1 MEKTKSSPDEILEA
15 INREERSAHRGKLK
29 IFFGYAAGV
38 GKTYAM
44 LEAAHTALADGADI
58 VAGYVE
64 PHPRPQ
70 TAALLDGL
78 EVLPYKTVD
87 HGGITLNE
95 FDLDAAIKRSPQII
109 LVDEL
114 AHTNADG
121 CRHTKRYQDVEELLN
136 AGIDVWTT
144 VNVQHIESLNDMVA
158 SITGVTVRER
168 IPDKVFDNADKV
180 ELVDIEP
187 QDLIARLGE
196 GRIYREAQAQKALD
210 AFFTVENLTAL
221 REIALR
227 RCADRVNKFSEDAR
241 IKNNTDY
248 YTDEH
253 ILVCLSSSPSNQKI
267 IRTAARMAKAF
278 NGSFTALFV
287 ETPDFAAMSAE
298 DKKRLRDNT
307 HLAEQLGA
315 KIETTYGSD
324 IAYQISEYARL
335 SGISKIVLG
344 RSNSRR
350 KLPFG
355 KSALTEQI
363 IEYSPNL
370 DIYIIPD
377 TAPAGAY
384 RAHKARAGSQKHI
397 AADFIKAAAVIA
409 AATGIGY
416 LFERFGIDVA
426 NIITVYILG
435 VLVISVLTSNRWFSL
450 ISSLAS
456 VVVFNFF
463 FTDPRYTLNAYD
475 PSYPITFLVMFIAAF
490 ITSNLAAK
498 IKQSA
503 KQSALTAYRTRV
515 LFDTDKLLQK
525 AETKSEAAA
534 AAANQLVK
542 LLNRSVIF
550 YGENNGELAKPQI
563 FPAPEKTVPEDCVS
577 ANEKATAAWTF
588 RNNKRSGATT
598 NTLSASKCLYLAVRV
613 NDSVYGVFGIVI
625 DKTPLDSFENSVVL
639 SIIGE
644 LALALENLR
653 NIKEKED
660 AAVLAKNEQLR
671 ANLLRSI
678 SHDLRT
684 PLTSIS
690 GNAGILVAESDSI
703 DPEKRTKIYKSIYDD
718 SLWLINLVENLLS
731 VTRIEDGTMK
741 IRRRSELMEEVI
753 GEAVSRI
760 RQTSGR
766 KISVHQEDE
775 LLMVKIDAR
784 LIVQVVINILDNAV
798 KYSPSDTEI
807 TVNVFRRGKNAVTE
821 ISDLGHGIPDSD
833 KPRIFDMFYTAETK
847 IADSRRSMGL
857 GLALCKSILAA
868 HGGEITVRDNQPKG
882 TVFSFTLPAEE
893 VTIHE

>member
-1 MEKTKSSPDEILEA
+1 M
-15 INREERSAHRGKLK
+15 
-29 IFFGYAAGV
+29 
-38 GKTYAM
+38 
-44 LEAAHTALADGADI
+44 
-58 VAGYVE
+58 
-64 PHPRPQ
+64 
-70 TAALLDGL
+70 
-78 EVLPYKTVD
+78 
-87 HGGITLNE
+87 
-95 FDLDAAIKRSPQII
+95 
-109 LVDEL
+109 
-114 AHTNADG
+114 
-121 CRHTKRYQDVEELLN
+121 
-136 AGIDVWTT
+136 
-144 VNVQHIESLNDMVA
+144 
-158 SITGVTVRER
+158 
-168 IPDKVFDNADKV
+168 
-180 ELVDIEP
+180 
-187 QDLIARLGE
+187 
-196 GRIYREAQAQKALD
+196 
-210 AFFTVENLTAL
+210 
-221 REIALR
+221 
-227 RCADRVNKFSEDAR
+227 
-241 IKNNTDY
+241 
-248 YTDEH
+248 
-253 ILVCLSSSPSNQKI
+253 
-267 IRTAARMAKAF
+267 
-278 NGSFTALFV
+278 
-287 ETPDFAAMSAE
+287 
-298 DKKRLRDNT
+298 
-307 HLAEQLGA
+307 
-315 KIETTYGSD
+315 
-324 IAYQISEYARL
+324 
-335 SGISKIVLG
+335 
-344 RSNSRR
+344 R

-363 IEYSPNL
+363 IEFSPNL

-377 TAPAGAY
+377 AAPAGAY
-384 RAHKARAGSQKHI
+384 RAHKAVSGSRKHI

-409 AATGIGY
+409 AATGISY

-456 VVVFNFF
+456 VIVFNFF

-475 PSYPITFLVMFIAAF
+475 PSYPITFIVMFIAAF

-525 AETKSEAAA
+525 AETKSDAAA

-550 YGENNGELAKPQI
+550 YGENNGELTQPQI

-690 GNAGILVAESDSI
+690 GNAGILVAESDGI
-703 DPEKRTKIYKSIYDD
+703 DPDKRTKIYKSIYDD

-741 IRRRSELMEEVI
+741 LRRRSELMEEVI

-760 RQTSGR
+760 CKTSGR
-766 KISVHQEDE
+766 KITVHQDDE

-784 LIVQVVINILDNAV
+784 LMVQVVINILDNAV
-798 KYSPSDTEI
+798 KYSPADTEI
-807 TVNVFRRGKNAVTE
+807 TVNVFRQGGNAVTE
-821 ISDLGHGIPDSD
+821 ISDLGHGIPDAD

-868 HGGEITVRDNQPKG
+868 HGGEITVRDNEPKG